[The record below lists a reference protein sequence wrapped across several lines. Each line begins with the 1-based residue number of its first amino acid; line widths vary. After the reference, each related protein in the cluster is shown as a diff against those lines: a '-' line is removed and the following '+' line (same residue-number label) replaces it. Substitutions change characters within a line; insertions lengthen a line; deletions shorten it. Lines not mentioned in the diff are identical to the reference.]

1 MRPITSDGYPHWRDS
16 PRVIEDRAKFLASYQ
31 ETSTPE
37 PVMGNV
43 PWQDWY
49 IDERGIARWVA
60 NPWPVGLGHIV
71 HKCGLMLPEGYA
83 EAYEAALNADAITGN
98 SVRDIINRNRVRRG
112 KKPL

>member
-31 ETSTPE
+31 ETST
-37 PVMGNV
+37 
-43 PWQDWY
+43 
-49 IDERGIARWVA
+49 
-60 NPWPVGLGHIV
+60 LGHIV
-71 HKCGLMLPEGYA
+71 NKCGLMLPEGYA

-98 SVRDIINRNRVRRG
+98 SVRDIIDRNRQRRG